1 MRQDSYSTGR
11 PVHLAAAAAI
21 LARLV
26 IAAIGA
32 GALAPVALL
41 AQAPA
46 PELSTRLVSN
56 LVATAASPITG
67 AQPAGPIPTPEHLGL
82 KALVLDFFDD
92 IKHLPASENLWWAA
106 AGGAGALAVHPV
118 DTQVTPYFVNAPWAH
133 NVFAFGAF
141 LGNTAPLLAISGTVY
156 VGGRWRQNDKVAH
169 LGMDLLQALAL
180 NNALVQTLK
189 YTTRRERPDG
199 SGRTSF
205 PSGHASDTF
214 AVATALERHLGWKG
228 AVPAYAFSSY
238 VAMSRL
244 HDNRHYLSD
253 VVFGATVGIIA
264 GRTVTRHGREYPV
277 TVTAI
282 PGGAVIVYA
291 RPPTHSSGS

>member
-118 DTQVTPYFVNAPWAH
+118 DKQVTPYFVNATWAH
-133 NVFAFGAF
+133 DVFAFGAF

-264 GRTVTRHGREYPV
+264 GRTVTRHGREFPV
-277 TVTAI
+277 TITAI

-291 RPPTHSSGS
+291 RRPTASPAS